1 MKSKNSI
8 ERRNSILKFML
19 LFVVTAALIVI
30 AFFFDFD
37 RIPFKENLVLRERA
51 ISVEKDIAFQKEFSE
66 NMEKIKK
73 LIDSLDTQG
82 QDVSYLAQIINK
94 DIADL
99 QRSIPKEDETFRYG
113 MYTNIINS
121 YLELKDTKIKM
132 TKFNGVDE
140 AIKQY
145 KATVLQLRS
154 DLTVCERRLDSYK
167 QSQN

>member
-1 MKSKNSI
+1 MKSKNSK

-19 LFVVTAALIVI
+19 LFIVTAALIVV

-37 RIPFKENLVLRERA
+37 RIPFKENKVLRERSIA
-51 ISVEKDIAFQKEFSE
+51 VEKDITFQKEFSE
-66 NMEKIKK
+66 NMERIKG
-73 LIDSLDTQG
+73 LIDSLDTEG

-99 QRSIPKEDETFRYG
+99 QRSIPQEDETYRYG

-132 TKFNGVDE
+132 TKYRGVDE
-140 AIKQY
+140 TIKQY
-145 KATVLQLRS
+145 KSTVLQLRS
-154 DLTVCERRLDSYK
+154 DLNVCERRLDSY
-167 QSQN
+167 QLSNN